1 MPEDA
6 WNSSIEAVEA
16 ADLLI
21 VIGTSG
27 VVFPAAGLIDH
38 ARHGGAA
45 VIVVNAE
52 PIRTISDIT
61 IIGPAAE
68 IVPQLLSA

>member
-1 MPEDA
+1 MPEEA

-38 ARHGGAA
+38 ARRGGAA

-52 PIRTISDIT
+52 AIRTISDIT
-61 IIGPAAE
+61 IIGSAAE